1 MPNDLGT
8 SMPLVGWEENE
19 TLWVGMGQQQGKRR
33 RQIRKGEGLVSVAFA
48 KSKPL
53 SGFTLSGE
61 LILMQYLSTS

>member
-19 TLWVGMGQQQGKRR
+19 TQCGLEWGSNKGRG
-33 RQIRKGEGLVSVAFA
+33 QIRKGEGLVSVAFA